1 MKSSLLL
8 LALLLSSSP
17 LSAQVI
23 RPAGQH
29 QADKAESQFDKGIP
43 PPVRQRQS
51 ADPAKLREDA
61 SELETWH
68 NPFHRQWT
76 KPRRESCLKTWIRNS
91 SELKNLP
98 KSCGRGSI
106 TENRFRPT
114 IADANAR

>member
-51 ADPAKLREDA
+51 ADPAKLREYA
-61 SELETWH
+61 SELANLAQSIPPAVDQT
-68 NPFHRQWT
+68 T
-76 KPRRESCLKTWIRNS
+76 KGV
-91 SELKNLP
+91 LP
-98 KSCGRGSI
+98 KDLDQKLKRIEKLAKELRSRI
-106 TENRFRPT
+106 
-114 IADANAR
+114 DH

>member
-29 QADKAESQFDKGIP
+29 QANKAESQFDKGIT

-61 SELETWH
+61 SELATLAQSI
-68 NPFHRQWT
+68 PPAMDQPPKGSRPKDQGQF
-76 KPRRESCLKTWIRNS
+76 LIRLS
-91 SELKNLP
+91 
-98 KSCGRGSI
+98 
-106 TENRFRPT
+106 FRAKQLRSR
-114 IADANAR
+114 I